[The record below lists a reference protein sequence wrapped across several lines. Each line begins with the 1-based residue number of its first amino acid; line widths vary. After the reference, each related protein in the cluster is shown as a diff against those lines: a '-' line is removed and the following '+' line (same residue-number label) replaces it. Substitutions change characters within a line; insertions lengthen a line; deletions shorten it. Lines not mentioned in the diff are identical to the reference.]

1 MKVTIGTDYISIDDK
16 LYPFSI
22 FNDLSTYVI
31 LYLINEF
38 DETRYRGPLSRDRKE
53 EVVTDEKI
61 FMTPYGRT
69 ILEILYS
76 YYDFKN
82 DDYSKEEYEQLRKIK
97 NNLQNNLKEKKMNKI
112 EQLNE
117 IYYEFEKEERFKK
130 LMINDG
136 NFDFEL
142 PDIYAEYVANRPNIL
157 KASKSDSEISQIDI
171 EVSKWIERAMILS
184 YNYYK
189 LSDEEK
195 QEVLDSFEKVLDKV
209 EEL

>member
-117 IYYEFEKEERFKK
+117 IYYEFEKE
-130 LMINDG
+130 
-136 NFDFEL
+136 
-142 PDIYAEYVANRPNIL
+142 
-157 KASKSDSEISQIDI
+157 
-171 EVSKWIERAMILS
+171 
-184 YNYYK
+184 
-189 LSDEEK
+189 
-195 QEVLDSFEKVLDKV
+195 
-209 EEL
+209 

>member
-53 EVVTDEKI
+53 EVVIDEKI

-97 NNLQNNLKEKKMNKI
+97 NNLQNNLKEKKMNKR
-112 EQLNE
+112 EQWNE
-117 IYYEFEKEERFKK
+117 IYSGFEAEERFNK
-130 LMINDG
+130 LMRPDV
-136 NFDFEL
+136 DFNYEL

-157 KASKSDSEISQIDI
+157 KASKSDSEISWIDI

>member
-53 EVVTDEKI
+53 EVVIDEKI

-97 NNLQNNLKEKKMNKI
+97 NNF
-112 EQLNE
+112 
-117 IYYEFEKEERFKK
+117 Y
-130 LMINDG
+130 
-136 NFDFEL
+136 
-142 PDIYAEYVANRPNIL
+142 
-157 KASKSDSEISQIDI
+157 
-171 EVSKWIERAMILS
+171 
-184 YNYYK
+184 
-189 LSDEEK
+189 
-195 QEVLDSFEKVLDKV
+195 
-209 EEL
+209 